1 LFYEM
6 LFMNAQSLA
15 KTPGQGQEQAY
26 QCLLQGNYDR
36 AVNCYEQAI
45 AAEPD
50 VKSHYWYLGLV
61 LSLQGQQAEAQ
72 ATWLMGMLEGEPSE
86 VEQWTGELREVL
98 HHEAT
103 RRETQEDKVVAWQ
116 IRHHIREICPSDIN
130 NLLQLIQLAIA
141 LGTYTGDELIE
152 FKVIE
157 LLKSEP
163 PVEVDLELLMTV
175 LPSVLEKAPLHPS
188 SLELA
193 EAGIPYVREANQALA
208 YVSIL
213 LPAAIA
219 IGYTKKHPAIAARL
233 IELGL
238 RLDEHNPE
246 FLYHLAGFYLN
257 AGQYEKGIETAKLSY
272 SLTQN
277 LPERV
282 IANNQM
288 LKGLT
293 SAGGT
298 YWEEA
303 LSSFQRQ
310 ESLLLSLIEEHPTQL
325 TPIEVARIINSNY
338 YTPYF
343 QDRPKAFRKIRNQI
357 AQLCQDNV
365 QIYAKELVERY
376 KEGHLQ
382 RKKQSSLS
390 KVLKIGYLSHCF
402 KTHSVGWLARWIFQ
416 HHNRDR
422 FQVHG
427 YFLCCDPIYDPLH
440 DWYLNQIPHT
450 YKSDDS
456 ASMAEQ
462 IYQDEIDILIDLD
475 SLTLDV
481 TCAVLALK
489 PAPVQ
494 VTWLGWDASGIPT
507 IDYYIADPYALPES
521 AQEDYQEK
529 IWRLPQTYIAVD
541 GFEVGVPTL
550 RRDRLEIEPDAVVYF
565 SGQRGLK
572 RHPDTAR
579 LQMQILKEVPKSYFL
594 IKGGANEQSVKHFF
608 IQLAEEEGL
617 ERERLRFLPLDKTEA
632 SHRANLEIVDVVLDT
647 YPYNGATTTLET
659 LWMGIPLVTRVGEQF
674 AARNSYTMMLN
685 AGIKEGIAWTDEEYV
700 EWGVRLGKDAALRQ
714 QISWKLR
721 QSRQT
726 APLWNAEQFTRE
738 MEKAYEQMWRRYL
751 EGTSASRQKF
761 LTTYQ

>member
-1 LFYEM
+1 
-6 LFMNAQSLA
+6 MNAQSLA
-15 KTPGQGQEQAY
+15 KTPRQWQEPAY

-36 AVNCYEQAI
+36 AANLYEQAI

-72 ATWLMGMLEGEPSE
+72 TTWLMGMLEGEPSQ

-98 HHEAT
+98 QNEAT
-103 RRETQEDKVVAWQ
+103 RREALEDKAIAWQ
-116 IRHHIREICPSDIN
+116 IRQYLREICPAYIN
-130 NLLQLIQLAIA
+130 NLLHLIQLAIE
-141 LGTYTGDELIE
+141 LETYTGDELTE
-152 FKVIE
+152 FEVIE
-157 LLKSEP
+157 LLQSEL
-163 PVEVDLELLMTV
+163 PVEVDLELLMAV
-175 LPSVLEKAPLHPS
+175 LPSVLDKAPLHPS

-193 EAGIPYVREANQALA
+193 KACIAYVRAESQVLTYLNI
-208 YVSIL
+208 V

-238 RLDEHNPE
+238 RLDAQNPE

-257 AGQYEKGIETAKLSY
+257 AGQNEKGIETAKLYY

-277 LPERV
+277 LPERAIV
-282 IANNQM
+282 NNLL

-293 SAGGT
+293 SAGG

-303 LSSFQRQ
+303 RSIFQRQ
-310 ESLLLSLIEEHPTQL
+310 ESLLISLIEEHPTQL

-343 QDRPKAFRKIRNQI
+343 QDRPKAFRTIRNQI

-376 KEGHLQ
+376 KEGHLH
-382 RKKQSSLS
+382 RKKLSSPT
-390 KVLKIGYLSHCF
+390 KPLKIGYLSHCL

-416 HHNRDR
+416 HHDRDR
-422 FQVHG
+422 FQVHA
-427 YFLCCDPIYDPLH
+427 YFMNCDPVYDPLH
-440 DWYLNQIPHT
+440 EWYLSQIPHT
-450 YKSDDS
+450 FKSDDS
-456 ASMAEQ
+456 AAMAEQ
-462 IYQDEIDILIDLD
+462 IYQDEIHILIDLD
-475 SLTLDV
+475 SITLDV
-481 TCAVLALK
+481 TCAVVALK
-489 PAPVQ
+489 PAPIQ

-507 IDYYIADPYALPES
+507 IDYYIADPYVLPES
-521 AQEDYQEK
+521 AQEDYQET

-541 GFEVGVPTL
+541 GFEVGVPSL
-550 RRDRLEIEPDAVVYF
+550 RRDQLDIESDAVVYF

-579 LQMQILKEVPKSYFL
+579 LQMKILQEVPNSYFL
-594 IKGGANEQSVKHFF
+594 IKGGANEESVKSFF
-608 IQLAEEEGL
+608 TQLTEEEGI
-617 ERERLRFLPLDKTEA
+617 ESDRLRFLPLDKTEA
-632 SHRANLEIVDVVLDT
+632 SHRANLGIVDVVLDT

-674 AARNSYTMMLN
+674 AARNSYTMMRN
-685 AGIKEGIAWTDEEYV
+685 AGITEGIAWTDEEYV

-721 QSRQT
+721 QSRQS
-726 APLWNAEQFTRE
+726 APLWNAKQFTRE

-751 EGTSASRQKF
+751 EGTS
-761 LTTYQ
+761 